1 LAIISSMV
9 VNPSFSSIARLS
21 AGDLIASFI
30 AYNSL
35 IPSFLLHYVLIYVL
49 INDHKELRSKYII

>member
-1 LAIISSMV
+1 MV